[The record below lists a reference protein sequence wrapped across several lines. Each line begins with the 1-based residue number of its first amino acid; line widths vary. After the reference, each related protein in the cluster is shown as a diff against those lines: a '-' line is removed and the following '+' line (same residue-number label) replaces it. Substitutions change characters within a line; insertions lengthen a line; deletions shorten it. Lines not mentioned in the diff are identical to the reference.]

1 MPAYDPRAEL
11 APRDVVTRGIFAA
24 MQRAGGDHVLLDL
37 THLSADYLQRRFP
50 TIYTRCCAEGF
61 DLAVEPV
68 PVAPAAH
75 YLMGGIRTDLD
86 GATSLPGLYAAGECA
101 CTGVHGANRLASNSL
116 LECLVFGRRA
126 AEAALNAGEPIRGFA
141 DARRPDA
148 WYYPVTATP
157 PPRSI
162 PAPHASRRALAQ
174 IMRSHASPLRS
185 GASLEEALRR
195 LAAFPDQATSRDAQ
209 ALTLTNAALTA
220 RLIVT
225 SALLREESRG
235 AHFRTDFPTTQPEWQ
250 VHTILS
256 RGQEPFTVATV
267 AAMELELALA

>member
-1 MPAYDPRAEL
+1 
-11 APRDVVTRGIFAA
+11 
-24 MQRAGGDHVLLDL
+24 
-37 THLSADYLQRRFP
+37 
-50 TIYTRCCAEGF
+50 
-61 DLAVEPV
+61 
-68 PVAPAAH
+68 
-75 YLMGGIRTDLD
+75 
-86 GATSLPGLYAAGECA
+86 
-101 CTGVHGANRLASNSL
+101 
-116 LECLVFGRRA
+116 
-126 AEAALNAGEPIRGFA
+126 
-141 DARRPDA
+141 
-148 WYYPVTATP
+148 
-157 PPRSI
+157 
-162 PAPHASRRALAQ
+162 
-174 IMRSHASPLRS
+174 MRSHASPLRS